1 MTASQAVRRPEQIP
15 DVDGQDLRPDP
26 LAADTPAEFVACLRC
41 FRTWAGQPTLR
52 EIATRSRQAVSYTTI
67 QKVLARND
75 LPSLTA
81 TLAILTGCGATHEY
95 QQSFATAWRRLTMAD
110 VGLPENAIGTMDRDA
125 P

>member
-1 MTASQAVRRPEQIP
+1 MNASQAVRRPEQIP
-15 DVDGQDLRPDP
+15 DIDGLDLRPDP
-26 LAADTPAEFVACLRC
+26 LTAKTPAEFVACLRC

-52 EIATRSRQAVSYTTI
+52 EIATRSRRAVSYTTI
-67 QKVLARND
+67 QKVLARDD

-95 QQSFATAWRRLTMAD
+95 QQSFATAWRRLTMAGL
-110 VGLPENAIGTMDRDA
+110 GLPDSITSTMERDV